1 MAKAFEDRYEAGQ
14 RLAAQLEKYAGRKD
28 VIVLGL
34 PRGGVPVAYEI
45 ARHLKVKLDV
55 FIVRKL
61 GVPGF
66 EELALGAIASG
77 GVRVLNQEVVGFL
90 PNASAIIEEATDRER
105 LELARREQLYR
116 ENRPAPELRGRIVI
130 LVDDGLATGA
140 TMRAGVAALRQS
152 GAGKIVVA
160 VPVGAPETC
169 REFEKEVDE
178 AICGIAPESFYA
190 VGQFYR
196 NFSQT
201 TDDEVRDLLNRSEQW
216 TSQ

>member
-1 MAKAFEDRYEAGQ
+1 MARAFDDRYEAGR
-14 RLAAQLEKYAGRKD
+14 RLAAQLEKYAGRPD

-45 ARHLKVKLDV
+45 ARHLNVKLDV

-77 GVRVLNQEVVGFL
+77 GVRVLNDEVIGVL
-90 PNASAIIEEATDRER
+90 PNASAVIEEATDRER
-105 LELARREQLYR
+105 LELERREQLYR
-116 ENRPAPELRGRIVI
+116 ENRPGPELRDRTVI
-130 LVDDGLATGA
+130 LVDDGVATGA

-152 GAGKIVVA
+152 GAGKIIVA

-178 AICGIAPESFYA
+178 TICAILPACFHA
-190 VGQFYR
+190 VGQFYKD
-196 NFSQT
+196 FSQT
-201 TDDEVRDLLNRSEQW
+201 TDDEVRDLLKRSGEG
-216 TSQ
+216 TG